1 MGVNLA
7 KTARDNY
14 FVLGDYCSKDWGII
28 LSGDN
33 VFDSPARDVDRISVP
48 GRNGDLIIDN
58 GRWNNVDVTYND
70 CLIANNF
77 PETFADFRAKIA
89 RLRGYVRLE
98 DTFNPD
104 EYRMASLSKGI
115 KIDRLGTRY
124 HSGRFDLTFNCKPQ
138 RFLKSG
144 DLPTQFLP
152 LVRGSTTSGLST
164 SYIPY
169 KTGEDI
175 TLTLSY
181 IKPLTIIWRVFDE
194 ASGGAESSA
203 IYTEQKTV
211 ANGETV
217 TFQQTERTG
226 ATYWRLYFV
235 GWDYGEGVDKNLRCK
250 IKTVTTF
257 NGAPFRIDGTIGKT
271 WEIINPTG
279 YTAVPL
285 IKFYVNKIEATFTD
299 YAGGVEGRHSQVS
312 QTSAQTGLTLQIM
325 DCDLQYLI
333 SENGQK
339 IPFRLEDDLS
349 IIEEG
354 TLFPY
359 LGADKTVIFSE
370 LTTATMDSFYGW
382 SGLGMI
388 EVYPRWWRL

>member
-1 MGVNLA
+1 M
-7 KTARDNY
+7 
-14 FVLGDYCSKDWGII
+14 
-28 LSGDN
+28 
-33 VFDSPARDVDRISVP
+33 P

-144 DLPTQFLP
+144 DLPTQFIP
-152 LVRGSTTSGLST
+152 LVRGSTTSGLTT

-169 KTGEDI
+169 VAGEDI

-194 ASGGAESSA
+194 SSTA
-203 IYTEQKTV
+203 IYTEEKTV

-217 TFQQTERTG
+217 AFQQSERAG

-235 GWDYGEGVDKNLRCK
+235 GWDYDEGVDTKLKCK
-250 IKTVTTF
+250 IKTTTTYG
-257 NGAPFRIDGTIGKT
+257 GAPFRIDGTIGKT
-271 WEIINPTG
+271 WDIINPTG
-279 YTAVPL
+279 YVAVPL
-285 IKFYVNKIEATFTD
+285 IKFYMNQIEATFTD
-299 YAGGVEGRHSQVS
+299 YVGGVEGRHSRVS
-312 QTSAQTGLTLQIM
+312 QSEAQNNITLQVM
-325 DCDLQYLI
+325 DCDLQYLL
-333 SENGQK
+333 SADGQK
-339 IPFRLEDDLS
+339 LPFKLEDDLS
-349 IIEEG
+349 IIEQG

-359 LGADKTVIFSE
+359 IGEDKTVVFSE
-370 LTTATMDSFYGW
+370 LLNATMDTFYGW
-382 SGLGMI
+382 SGMGLI